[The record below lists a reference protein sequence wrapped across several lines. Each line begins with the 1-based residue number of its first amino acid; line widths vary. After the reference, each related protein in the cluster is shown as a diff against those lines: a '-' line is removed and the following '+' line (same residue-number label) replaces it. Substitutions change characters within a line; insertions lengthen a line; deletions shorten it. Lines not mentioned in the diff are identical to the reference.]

1 MELKLY
7 HTTNSKLQSLPIVGG
22 QLIVSRDDKT
32 LRIDIDDVG
41 RIEITDF
48 IDIETDAQRLAVL
61 APLPNK
67 YYYVANTNS
76 VWRFVSGEWKKINN
90 NTTYTLSSGS
100 INGTIKL
107 VGSDGIEI
115 EVAVK
120 GLGSAAFTDAND
132 YAKKDNVLLLE
143 EQTLT
148 ESQKTQVKNNL
159 GISESGG
166 TNVIMK
172 IWTSADIV

>member
-1 MELKLY
+1 MDLKLY
-7 HTTNSKLQSLPIVGG
+7 HTTSSKLQTLPIVGG
-22 QLIVSRDDKT
+22 QLIVSRDNNT
-32 LRIDIDDVG
+32 LCIDIDDIG
-41 RIEITDF
+41 RIEISDF

-67 YYYVANTNS
+67 YYYVADTNS
-76 VWRFVSGEWKKINN
+76 VWRFVGGEWKKINN

-100 INGTIKL
+100 TNGTVKL
-107 VGSDGIEI
+107 IGSDGAEIEI
-115 EVAVK
+115 PVK

-132 YAKKDNVLLLE
+132 YAKKDNALLLE

-159 GISESGG
+159 GISESSG

-172 IWTSADIV
+172 TWTSADIV